1 MMREAP
7 MMIETSRARAL
18 VVAAALLFMA
28 APVQAQSLLSVD
40 GFGFPQTGLT
50 GRARALGGIGLGI
63 GGARLSSVDPAG
75 AADMIASS
83 IAFTGS
89 TSWVDVTQGDASSDF
104 STTRFPMIAL
114 SYPAGSYGVVSVGF
128 STLLDQTWQ
137 DERASTV
144 DIGGGGEA
152 FVRDIFESEGDVSA
166 LEVGWA
172 RRFGRIAVGARG
184 GRYTGSLRR
193 SLTRVFDSVTVG
205 SGVPPFQT
213 AGSWDYSGFT
223 GIVGASAS
231 IGSQTFVSGS
241 VRLSGELDAIASEAT
256 DSDDETISMPA
267 DMRVGAS
274 FLLAP
279 DLVANAGFQY
289 ADWSETDETGQASW
303 RVGGGVEWT
312 GSTILGKDGAWR
324 LGAQRARLPFAP
336 EGVEDATETLFS
348 AGLALQLVQSEVG
361 PLGWFDF
368 TLEFGGRSFGNVQED
383 IVRSTLS
390 VSLAGF

>member
-1 MMREAP
+1 
-7 MMIETSRARAL
+7 MMIDAPRIRGF
-18 VVAAALLFMA
+18 LLAGAFLFLGT
-28 APVQAQSLLSVD
+28 PLHAQSLLSVD
-40 GFGFPQTGLT
+40 GFGFPQAGLT
-50 GRARALGGIGLGI
+50 GRARALGGIGLGL
-63 GGARLSSVDPAG
+63 GGARLSAVDPAG

-89 TSWVDVTQGDASSDF
+89 TSWVDVTQGDVSSDF

-128 STLLDQTWQ
+128 STVLDQTWQ

-144 DIGGGGEA
+144 DIGGGGQA
-152 FVRDIFESEGDVSA
+152 FVRDVFESTGGVSA

-172 RRFGRIAVGARG
+172 RRFGRVAVGARG

-213 AGSWDYSGFT
+213 GGRWDYSGFT

-231 IGSQTFVSGS
+231 IGTQTFVSGS
-241 VRLSGELDAIASEAT
+241 IRLGGDLDATATETT
-256 DSDDETISMPA
+256 DSPDESVSMPA

-279 DLVANAGFQY
+279 DLVANAGFQF
-289 ADWSETDETGQASW
+289 ADWSETDATGQTSW

-312 GSTILGKDGAWR
+312 GSRILGKDGAWR
-324 LGAQRARLPFAP
+324 LGAQRAQLPFAP
-336 EGVEDATETLFS
+336 GDAGDATETLFS
-348 AGLALQLVQSEVG
+348 AGLALELVQSDTG
-361 PLGWFDF
+361 PLGWFDL
-368 TLEFGGRSFGNVQED
+368 TVEFGGRSFGDVQED
-383 IVRSTLS
+383 VLRSTLS